1 MMFHLPFFIYFEI
14 AAFIASALTWQYLKG
29 TALRLFP
36 LFLFFIVAAEL
47 IGNYLSQVLHQKNG
61 WLFNISTTL
70 EYIFYAHIF
79 SLTLRDPA
87 FKTMARRFMAIYPM
101 IVLLNLLF
109 VQGFTEFHSYTV
121 VLGSLFMIILCCLFF
136 YELLLNP
143 LEGELHKVPM
153 FWISTGLLFFHLGDL
168 SFDLLFNLLKNDAT
182 GKDFFSSINNNLI
195 LILYSCFI
203 IAFLCQRS
211 LVKSL
216 SH

>member
-1 MMFHLPFFIYFEI
+1 MFHLAFFIYFEM
-14 AAFIASALTWQYLKG
+14 AAFLVSLLTYRSLKG
-29 TALRLFP
+29 TPFRLFP
-36 LFLFFIVAAEL
+36 FFLLFIVSAEL
-47 IGNYLSQVLHQKNG
+47 IGTYMTYIPRLRNNS
-61 WLFNISTTL
+61 WFFNITTTL

-87 FKTMARRFMAIYPM
+87 FKTMARRFMAIYPLV
-101 IVLLNLLF
+101 VLLNLSF

-143 LEGELHKVPM
+143 LEGELRKVPM
-153 FWISTGLLFFHLGDL
+153 FWISTGILFFHLGDL

-182 GKDFFSSINNNLI
+182 GKEFFSSINNNLI

-216 SH
+216 SP

>member
-1 MMFHLPFFIYFEI
+1 MFHLPFFIYFEM
-14 AAFIASALTWQYLKG
+14 AAFIASALTWQSLKG

-47 IGNYLSQVLHQKNG
+47 IGNYISQVLHQKNG
-61 WLFNISTTL
+61 WLFNITTTL

-101 IVLLNLLF
+101 VVLLNLLF

-143 LEGELHKVPM
+143 LEGELRKVPM
-153 FWISTGLLFFHLGDL
+153 FWISTGILFFHLGDL

-182 GKDFFSSINNNLI
+182 GKEFFSSINNNLI

-211 LVKSL
+211 LAKSL
-216 SH
+216 SP